1 MKVIFQIEGGS
12 PVEIECN
19 AGDNLLELARRANV
33 AIDAPCSG
41 NGSCGKCRVKL
52 VEGEVESLPSRHITD
67 EEYEAG
73 WRLSCN
79 CKVIGDC
86 TVFVPDIASA
96 YQSRMKT
103 ADLSSPK
110 EVAIFENAQQQLK
123 DSGIAFENKFRCVV
137 VSMDEPT
144 LDDTMPDNERLTWA
158 ISSQLGVEKVR
169 IPYTVMVRLASI
181 LRKHHWCVAVK
192 GRLEGDTFTCME
204 LCPPTDTVMA
214 GCAIDIGTTTVTM
227 VLTDLES
234 GKLLAK
240 GSSGNGQIRYGA
252 DVINRIIQQGKD
264 GGTKKLQDAI
274 IKETLTPI
282 MASLCRSA
290 GISARSILQLCVA
303 ANTTMNHLF
312 VGVDAEPVRMEP
324 YIPSFFGWEDLT
336 AGDLKLPANPLAP
349 VIIAPNIGSYVGG
362 DITAGTLAAGFW
374 DQDEMSL
381 FIDLGTN
388 GEIVF
393 GNRDF
398 MMSCACSAGPAF
410 EGGDISCGMR
420 ATDGAIEA
428 CTIDGT
434 TMAPTLSIVGE
445 EGQKPVG
452 ICGSGIIDIIS
463 ELYRCGII
471 NAKGLFVRDGQRVKR
486 DAHGMGRYVLCE
498 ASCSETGREVSINE
512 VDIDNFIRAKGA
524 IFSAIDT
531 LLSAVDM
538 TVDCIDK
545 VYVAGGIGSG
555 INMANSVSI
564 GMLPDVDL
572 EKYTYI
578 GNSSLTGAYA
588 MVMSDQAT
596 AKCAEL
602 GANMTYLELSTH
614 PGYMDNFVAAC
625 FIPHTDSKLFPHSKQ
640 EY

>member
-1 MKVIFQIEGGS
+1 MPKITFQIEGGAT
-12 PVEIECN
+12 VVMEAQ

-52 VEGEVESLPSRHITD
+52 LDGQVETIPSRHISA
-67 EEYEAG
+67 EEFEAG

-79 CKVIGDC
+79 CKVLTDC

-110 EVAIFENAQQQLK
+110 EVAIFEDCQAQLK
-123 DSGIAFENKFRCVV
+123 ASGIDFSNNFRSIL
-137 VSMDEPT
+137 VSMSEPT
-144 LDDTMPDNERLTWA
+144 LDDTMPDVERFTWA
-158 ISSQLGVEKVR
+158 VQDALGVEKVEV
-169 IPYTVMVRLASI
+169 PFAVMVKLAST
-181 LRKHHWCVAVK
+181 LRAHNWTVCVK
-192 GRLEGDTFTCME
+192 GHLLGNTFQCME
-204 LCPPTDTVMA
+204 ICAPEDNKIV

-227 VLTDLES
+227 VLVDLEN
-234 GKLLAK
+234 GKILAK

-252 DVINRIIQQGKD
+252 DVINRIIQQGKE
-264 GGTKKLQDAI
+264 GGKKKLQDAI
-274 IKETLTPI
+274 IKETLNPI
-282 MASLCRSA
+282 IATLCRTA

-303 ANTTMNHLF
+303 ANTTMNHLIG
-312 VGVDAEPVRMEP
+312 GVDAEPGRMEP
-324 YIPSFFGWEDLT
+324 YIPSFFSWEGLL

-362 DITAGTLAAGFW
+362 DFTAGTLAAGLW
-374 DQDEMSL
+374 DKDEMSL

-388 GEIVF
+388 GELVF

-398 MMSCACSAGPAF
+398 LISCACSAGPAF

-420 ATDGAIEA
+420 ATDGAVEA
-428 CTIDGT
+428 CVIDKDS
-434 TMAPTLSIVGE
+434 MEPTLTVVGE
-445 EGQKPVG
+445 LSQKVVG
-452 ICGSGIIDIIS
+452 ICGSGIIDIIA

-471 NAKGLFVRDGQRVKR
+471 NAKGLFVREGRRVLR
-486 DAHGMGRYVLCE
+486 DQHGMGRYVLAFPE
-498 ASCSETGREVSINE
+498 ESETGREISINE

-531 LLSAVDM
+531 MLSSVDM
-538 TVDCIDK
+538 PVEIIDH

-555 INMANSVSI
+555 INMKNAVSI
-564 GMLPDVDL
+564 GMLPDVEL
-572 EKYTYI
+572 EKYSYI

-588 MVMSDQAT
+588 MVLGDAANT
-596 AKCAEL
+596 KCHEI
-602 GANMTYLELSTH
+602 GANMTYLELSTY
-614 PGYMDNFVAAC
+614 PGYMDSFVAAC
-625 FIPHTDSKLFPHSKQ
+625 FIPHTDRSLFPNSIQ
-640 EY
+640 E